1 MENNGRNGKKTD
13 QRKLH
18 IENNGGGLPY
28 RAERERLERGVRYAS
43 DADLGK
49 TSYGTRKVKGS
60 QTSPTKTDN
69 ERFTEEAARLENGM
83 SEVDRRRKME
93 KKRKQERLRQQRLR
107 ALAGVVF
114 AAVLAI
120 VLLFMTPIFNIREI
134 HLNGNNT
141 ISKELINEQVGDLV
155 GRNLF
160 STSTGKIERK
170 MKELP
175 QIKEVVVTKHFF
187 PSYVDI
193 QITESIAMAHL
204 MCGSTDV
211 VVDSDLNVI
220 DDGSV
225 FATDKLTAIS
235 GVSVSEFE
243 FNKPLPLES
252 EEKREC
258 LVTAL
263 ETFYATNIT
272 SMITEINVD
281 DLTAVKFRYDDRL
294 EVLCGSPLEL
304 ERKIRMFTEAL
315 KTSVISENSIGTVD
329 ISVPG
334 QAIYEP

>member
-1 MENNGRNGKKTD
+1 MENNGRKGKKTD

-28 RAERERLERGVRYAS
+28 RAERESLERGVRYAS
-43 DADLGK
+43 DADLGR
-49 TSYGTRKVKGS
+49 TSYGTRKIKGAQTS
-60 QTSPTKTDN
+60 QTKIDT
-69 ERFTEEAARLENGM
+69 ERTEEAARLESGM

-107 ALAGVVF
+107 ALAGVIF

-160 STSTGKIERK
+160 STSTAKIERK

-175 QIKEVVVTKHFF
+175 QIREVVVTKNFF

-211 VVDSDLNVI
+211 VVDSELNVI

-243 FNKPLPLES
+243 FNKPLPLDS

-263 ETFYATNIT
+263 GTFYATNIA

-294 EVLCGSPLEL
+294 EILCGSPLEL

-315 KTSVISENSIGTVD
+315 KTSIISENSIGTVD